1 VDPARWHRVEELFN
15 RALDL
20 DASRRAEFLEH
31 ACGED
36 ELLRREVESL
46 LAHEQK
52 AGHFI
57 ESPAMEIVGN
67 LVAHEAG
74 LTGVEA
80 KLIGRKVSHYRV
92 LERLG
97 GGGMGVVYKAEDLTL
112 HRLVALKFLPEHLSQ
127 DPQML
132 ERFRR
137 EAQAASALN
146 HPNICTIYTIG
157 EESGHTYIAMEML
170 EGDPLNRR
178 IAGSPIELGAMLELS
193 IEVADALDAAH
204 TEGIIHRDIKPAN
217 LFVTKRG
224 HAKILDFGLAK
235 MTSVRGRVAAEAGGR
250 VGRTLEASAQHLTSP
265 GTALGTV
272 CYMSPEQV
280 RAKELDAR
288 TDLFSFGVV
297 LYEMATGKMP
307 FRGESSAVITEAIL
321 NRTPTAPVRLN
332 PDIPQKLE
340 YVINKALEKD
350 CSLRYQSAADLRTD
364 LQRLK
369 RDSQPR
375 QVTESTGIDEEES
388 ALLIRTT
395 PLSSSAKRK
404 TIPSLPAE
412 PPLRRWNWKII
423 LSVAILLSFFLV
435 AGGLYWRPHN
445 PVKLTDTDT
454 VVLAEFTNST
464 GEAVFD
470 DSLKQALATDLQQS
484 PFLSLLPERRV
495 RETLKLM
502 GHSPEEG
509 LTGGVAQ
516 EVCQRTG
523 SKALLAGSI
532 ATLGSEYVISLSAV
546 DCQSGDS
553 MAREQARAAKREEVL
568 EALDDAATSLRHKV
582 GETLASVQK
591 YDTPIAQ
598 ATTPSLVA
606 LKAYS
611 LGLKTMTEKGDSEA
625 IPHFKR
631 AIEVDPNFAL
641 AFAALGTAYGNLRE
655 SDLAKVNYQ
664 KAYDLRSRVSVRE
677 DYAISAYYFNDVT
690 GEIEKA
696 NQTYELYEQAYPRSW
711 VPHNNR
717 GENFA
722 ALGQWDLAL
731 PEVLEA
737 NRISPESGIPYGNLV
752 AYYCRLNRFGDAKA
766 TYQRAVERSL
776 DYPDLH
782 YFRYGVAFLEGDA
795 AEMQR
800 QADWAAGKLGQ
811 EDVLLSYQSDTE
823 AFSGHLEKAR
833 VLSQRAVDSA
843 RRAGEKESA
852 AKRELNEAIR
862 EAEFGNATE
871 TRSQTAA
878 ALALASTR
886 SVRVLAALAMA
897 RTGDVDHA
905 QKMAVELQD
914 QNPLNT
920 KLNGYWL
927 PTIRAAIEISRKN
940 PARAVEILQIAAPY
954 ELGVPGPQPEIGVM
968 LYPAYLRG
976 QAYLLLHQGRAA
988 AVEFQKFLDNRTM
1001 VINCPLG
1008 ALAHLGLARAYAL
1021 QAETAKARAAFQDF
1035 LALWKDGDPDI
1046 PVLKEAKAEY
1056 SRLH

>member
-1 VDPARWHRVEELFN
+1 
-15 RALDL
+15 
-20 DASRRAEFLEH
+20 
-31 ACGED
+31 
-36 ELLRREVESL
+36 
-46 LAHEQK
+46 
-52 AGHFI
+52 
-57 ESPAMEIVGN
+57 
-67 LVAHEAG
+67 
-74 LTGVEA
+74 
-80 KLIGRKVSHYRV
+80 
-92 LERLG
+92 
-97 GGGMGVVYKAEDLTL
+97 
-112 HRLVALKFLPEHLSQ
+112 
-127 DPQML
+127 
-132 ERFRR
+132 
-137 EAQAASALN
+137 
-146 HPNICTIYTIG
+146 
-157 EESGHTYIAMEML
+157 
-170 EGDPLNRR
+170 
-178 IAGSPIELGAMLELS
+178 
-193 IEVADALDAAH
+193 
-204 TEGIIHRDIKPAN
+204 
-217 LFVTKRG
+217 
-224 HAKILDFGLAK
+224 
-235 MTSVRGRVAAEAGGR
+235 MTSANGRVAAQAGGTA
-250 VGRTLEASAQHLTSP
+250 GKTLDVSAEHLTSP
-265 GTALGTV
+265 GTAMGTV

-297 LYEMATGKMP
+297 LYEMATGKLP

-340 YVINKALEKD
+340 YIIYKALEKD
-350 CSLRYQSAADLRTD
+350 CSMRYQSAAELRTD

-375 QVTESTGIDEEES
+375 QVTGYEEIDEEEP
-388 ALLIRTT
+388 APLIRTA
-395 PLSSSAKRK
+395 PRSSSAKQK
-404 TIPSLPAE
+404 TTSSLTAE
-412 PPLRRWNWKII
+412 PELRRSNWKLI
-423 LSVAILLSFFLV
+423 LWVAISLSFLLV
-435 AGGLYWRPHN
+435 AGGLYWRPRN

-454 VVLAEFTNST
+454 VVLAEFNNFT
-464 GEAVFD
+464 GEPVFD

-509 LTGGVAQ
+509 LRGDVAQ

-523 SKALLAGSI
+523 SKALMEGSI
-532 ATLGSEYVISLSAV
+532 ATLGSEYVISLDAV

-553 MAREQARAAKREEVL
+553 MAREQTRASKREEVL
-568 EALDDAATSLRHKV
+568 GALDDAATSLRHKV
-582 GETLASVQK
+582 GESLASVQK
-591 YDTPIAQ
+591 YDAPIAQ

-611 LGLKTMTEKGDSEA
+611 LGVKTMTEKGDSAA
-625 IPHFKR
+625 IPHFKQ

-696 NQTYELYEQAYPRSW
+696 NQTYELYEQAYPRNW

-722 ALGQWDLAL
+722 ALGQWDMAL
-731 PEVLEA
+731 PEALQA
-737 NRISPESGIPYGNLV
+737 NRLNPESGIPYGNLI
-752 AYYCRLNRFGDAKA
+752 AYYCRLNRLGDAKA

-776 DYPDLH
+776 DHPDLH
-782 YFRYGVAFLEGDA
+782 YFRYGVAFVEGDA

-800 QADWAAGKLGQ
+800 QADWATGKLGQ

-833 VLSQRAVDSA
+833 VLSRRAVDSA
-843 RRAGEKESA
+843 RRAGEQESA
-852 AKRELNEAIR
+852 AKRELNEALR
-862 EAEFGNATE
+862 EAEFGNVAE
-871 TRSQTAA
+871 ARSQTAA

-886 SVRVLAALAMA
+886 SVQVLAALAMA
-897 RTGDVDHA
+897 RTGDLDRA
-905 QKMAVELQD
+905 QKMVVQLQN

-976 QAYLLLHQGRAA
+976 QAYLLLHQGGAA
-988 AVEFQKFLDNRTM
+988 AAEFQKFLDNRTM

-1021 QAETAKARAAFQDF
+1021 QAETAKARATFQDF
-1035 LALWKDGDPDI
+1035 LALWKDGDTDI

>member
-1 VDPARWHRVEELFN
+1 VDPALWHRVEELFN

-57 ESPAMEIVGN
+57 ESPAVEI
-67 LVAHEAG
+67 AG
-74 LTGVEA
+74 KLISRDARMTEGDA
-80 KLIGRKVSHYRV
+80 KLIGKKVSHYHV

-112 HRLVALKFLPEHLSQ
+112 HRLVALKFLPQHLSQ

-146 HPNICTIYTIG
+146 HPNICTIYAIG
-157 EESGHTYIAMEML
+157 EESGNTYIAMEML
-170 EGDPLNRR
+170 EGDPFNRR
-178 IAGSPIELGAMLELS
+178 IAGGPIGLEVILELS
-193 IEVADALDAAH
+193 IEIADALDAAH

-235 MTSVRGRVAAEAGGR
+235 ITSANGRADAQAGGT
-250 VGRTLEASAQHLTSP
+250 VGKTQAGSAEHLTSP
-265 GTALGTV
+265 GTAMGTV

-280 RAKELDAR
+280 RAKKLDAR

-340 YVINKALEKD
+340 YIIYKALEKD
-350 CSLRYQSAADLRTD
+350 CSMRYQSAADLRTD

-369 RDSQPR
+369 RDSEPR
-375 QVTESTGIDEEES
+375 QVTGYERIDKEES
-388 ALLIRTT
+388 APLIRTA
-395 PLSSSAKRK
+395 PRSSSSKWK

-412 PPLRRWNWKII
+412 PELRRWNWKLI
-423 LSVAILLSFFLV
+423 LCGAILLSFLLV
-435 AGGLYWRPHN
+435 AGRLYWRPHK
-445 PVKLTDTDT
+445 PVKLTDKDT

-464 GEAVFD
+464 GDPVFD

-484 PFLSLLPERRV
+484 PFLSLLSERRI

-509 LTGGVAQ
+509 LTEDVAQ

-523 SKALLAGSI
+523 SRALLTGSI
-532 ATLGSEYVISLSAV
+532 ATLGSEYVISLGAE

-553 MAREQARAAKREEVL
+553 MAREQARASKREEVL
-568 EALDDAATSLRHKV
+568 NALDDAATSLRHKV
-582 GETLASVQK
+582 GESLASVQK

-606 LKAYS
+606 LKSYS
-611 LGLKTMTEKGDSEA
+611 LGLKTMAEKGDSAA
-625 IPHFKR
+625 IPHFKQ

-655 SDLAKVNYQ
+655 SDLAKENYQ
-664 KAYDLRSRVSVRE
+664 KAYDLRSRVSVQE

-696 NQTYELYEQAYPRSW
+696 NQTYELYEQAYPRNW

-717 GENFA
+717 GENFI
-722 ALGQWDLAL
+722 ALGQWDMGL
-731 PEVLEA
+731 PEALEA
-737 NRISPESGIPYGNLV
+737 NRLSPENGIPYGNLIS
-752 AYYCRLNRFGDAKA
+752 YYCRLNRLGDAKA
-766 TYQRAVERSL
+766 TYQRAVQRGL
-776 DYPDLH
+776 DHPDLH
-782 YFRYGVAFLEGDA
+782 YYRYGVAFVEGDA
-795 AEMQR
+795 TEMQR
-800 QADWAAGKLGQ
+800 QTDWAAGKLGQ

-833 VLSQRAVDSA
+833 VLSRRAMDSA
-843 RRAGEKESA
+843 SRAGEQESA
-852 AKRELNEAIR
+852 AKRELNEALR
-862 EAEFGNATE
+862 EAEFGNVAE
-871 TRSQTAA
+871 ARSQTAA

-886 SVRVLAALAMA
+886 SVQVLAALVMA
-897 RTGDVDHA
+897 RTGDLDHA
-905 QKMAVELQD
+905 QKMAVELQN

-940 PARAVEILQIAAPY
+940 PARAIEILQIAAPY
-954 ELGVPGPQPEIGVM
+954 ELGMPGPQPEIGVM

-976 QAYLLLHQGRAA
+976 QAYLLLHQGGAA
-988 AVEFQKFLDNRTM
+988 AAEFQKFLDNRTM

-1021 QAETAKARAAFQDF
+1021 QAETAKAHAAFQDF